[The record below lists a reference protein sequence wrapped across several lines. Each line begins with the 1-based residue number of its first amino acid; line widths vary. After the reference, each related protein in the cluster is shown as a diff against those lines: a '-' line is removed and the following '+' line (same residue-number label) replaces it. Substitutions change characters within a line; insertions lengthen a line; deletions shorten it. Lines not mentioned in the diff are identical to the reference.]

1 MKRWTLLILFV
12 TLCAVLPAADDL
24 PLEQFMERV
33 RFPNPTA
40 TYAALEGQI
49 QHLREGSGGRTL
61 KNDSIYFAVILQ
73 PERMTGQIILGGK
86 EGYLIGQTRNS
97 GSSETSVVPMQ
108 GSNQENPMLGYM
120 GVRASDLTMS
130 FLFYPVVKELE
141 SEIVRMVPCRVV
153 LLEAPDKS
161 EQVRVYIA
169 RNHYFPLKAEFLKP
183 GESEP
188 FRTLE
193 VNSFKQENDLYYTD
207 EIGLYGPGW
216 RTRINFDKSANVGLF
231 VPGDKAASS
240 IIRTL

>member
-1 MKRWTLLILFV
+1 MKRWMLLLLF
-12 TLCAVLPAADDL
+12 AVLAASLFAEEEL
-24 PLEQFMERV
+24 PLNQFMERV

-40 TYAALEGQI
+40 TYAALDGQI
-49 QHLREGSGGRTL
+49 QHRRSGESP
-61 KNDSIYFAVILQ
+61 KSESIYFAVILQ
-73 PERMTGQIILGGK
+73 PERMTGQIIIGGR

-108 GSNQENPMLGYM
+108 GSLQENPMLGYM

-130 FLFYPVVKELE
+130 FLFYPVVKELDAD
-141 SEIVRMVPCRVV
+141 SVKGAACRVV

-169 RNHYFPLKAEFLKP
+169 RNYYFPLKAEFLKP
-183 GESEP
+183 GESKP
-188 FRTLE
+188 YRTLE

-207 EIGLYGPGW
+207 EIGLFGPGW
-216 RTRINFDKSANVGLF
+216 RTRINFNKSAKVGLF
-231 VPGDKAASS
+231 VPGDKAVSS

>member
-1 MKRWTLLILFV
+1 MKRWILLVLF
-12 TLCAVLPAADDL
+12 AVWTALLAAAEEL
-24 PLEQFMERV
+24 PLDRFMERV

-49 QHLREGSGGRTL
+49 QHRRSGEAP
-61 KNDSIYFAVILQ
+61 KSESIYFAVILQ
-73 PERMTGQIILGGK
+73 PERMTGQIIIGDK

-97 GSSETSVVPMQ
+97 GDSETSVVPMQ
-108 GSNQENPMLGYM
+108 GSRQENLMLGYM

-130 FLFYPVVKELE
+130 FLFYPVLKELE
-141 SEIVRMVPCRVV
+141 PEIVRAVPCRVV

-169 RNHYFPLKAEFLKP
+169 RNHYFPLKAEFPKP

-207 EIGLYGPGW
+207 EIGLFGPGW
-216 RTRINFDKSANVGLF
+216 RTRINFNKSAKVGLF
-231 VPGDKAASS
+231 VPGDKAISS